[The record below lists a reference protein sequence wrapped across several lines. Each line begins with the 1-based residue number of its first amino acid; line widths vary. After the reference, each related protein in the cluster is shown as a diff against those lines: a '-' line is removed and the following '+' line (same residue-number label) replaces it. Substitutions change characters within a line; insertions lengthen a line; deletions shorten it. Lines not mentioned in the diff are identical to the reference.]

1 MRVLVS
7 DTSILID
14 LERADL
20 LRATFSLDAEF
31 VVPDLLYERELRDS
45 GGADLLALGLRVESL
60 DESEVECAQAYR
72 RVHPRLALPDTF
84 ALTLAKSRRWLLL
97 TGDGP
102 LRALAA
108 AEEVECHGVLWLI
121 DLMHAERVVEAMILR
136 AGLEQL
142 ARHPRCRLPRAEI
155 DVRLVR
161 LGDAPT
167 GDSDKSDS

>member
-20 LRATFSLDAEF
+20 LRAAFSVDAQF

-45 GGADLLALGLRVESL
+45 GGAGLLALGLRIESL
-60 DESEVECAQAYR
+60 DESEVESAQAYR
-72 RVHPRLALPDTF
+72 RGHPRLALPDTF

-121 DLMHAERVVEAMILR
+121 DLMHTERVVEAGILR

-161 LGDAPT
+161 LGDTPT
-167 GDSDKSDS
+167 GDSDNGDS